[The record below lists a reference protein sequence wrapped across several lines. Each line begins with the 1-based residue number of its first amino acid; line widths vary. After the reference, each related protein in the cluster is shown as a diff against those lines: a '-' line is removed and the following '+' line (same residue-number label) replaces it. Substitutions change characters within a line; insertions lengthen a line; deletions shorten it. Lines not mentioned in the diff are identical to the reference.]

1 MKRISPL
8 VITFA
13 LAGALATRVDALS
26 LDMFNNFDWLKED
39 IKVELPSSLL
49 DQNQPCLT
57 NCAPKPT
64 KVPTA
69 TQPSPTPTAKPTP
82 TPTPVAIDVRVRESH
97 RTREW
102 FNQETSYEYSEN
114 VEGEGDNGTNLPV
127 PTQTQSQSKNT
138 HSSSGSLFDELLG
151 KIGGLSSLFSSW
163 L

>member
-13 LAGALATRVDALS
+13 LAGALATRVEALN
-26 LDMFNNFDWLKED
+26 LDTLNKFDWLNED
-39 IKVELPSSLL
+39 ITVELPSTLL
-49 DQNQPCLT
+49 DQNKPCLT

-64 KVPTA
+64 KVPAA

-82 TPTPVAIDVRVRESH
+82 TPTPVVIDVRVRESH
-97 RTREW
+97 RTRER

-114 VEGEGDNGTNLPV
+114 VEGEGDNSTSLPV
-127 PTQTQSQSKNT
+127 PTQTQSQSKNS
-138 HSSSGSLFDELLG
+138 HSSSGSLLDELLG
-151 KIGGLSSLFSSW
+151 KISGLSSLFSGW